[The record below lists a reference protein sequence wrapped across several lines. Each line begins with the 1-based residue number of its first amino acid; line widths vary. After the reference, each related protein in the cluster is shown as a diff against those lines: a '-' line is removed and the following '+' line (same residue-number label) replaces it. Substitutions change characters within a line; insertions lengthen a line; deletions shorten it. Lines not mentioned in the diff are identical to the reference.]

1 MLCFVMFG
9 LGLSLAGAAGRTD
22 VWWLRN
28 PILAELKALVVLGS
42 SPESEAEG
50 RRDPLRCQTCPLHA

>member
-1 MLCFVMFG
+1 MLCFVMLG

-42 SPESEAEG
+42 CPDSEAEG
-50 RRDPLRCQTCPLHA
+50 VHDPLR